1 MLKPHI
7 ILGIDPGLSH
17 TGYGIITKERLDVSL
32 ITFGCI
38 CTQAGEDFSKRLGN
52 IVRELEK
59 FLKRHK
65 PNAVAVEGL
74 FFYKNISSALKVGQ
88 AKGAVLAACASRHI
102 PVHEFTPL
110 QIKMS
115 VTGYGKAD
123 KNQIQQMVKILLGMK
138 EIPKPSHAAD
148 ALAVA
153 LCCAQHI
160 AQHSSLKK

>member
-1 MLKPHI
+1 MSHT

-17 TGYGIITKERLDVSL
+17 TGYGIIIKERLNMRLVA
-32 ITFGCI
+32 FGCI
-38 CTQAGEDFSKRLGN
+38 RTQAGENFSKRLGN
-52 IVRELEK
+52 IVKEFQK

-65 PNAVAVEGL
+65 PNAVAVESL

-88 AKGAVLAACASRHI
+88 AKGAVLACCASHHI

-123 KNQIQQMVKILLGMK
+123 KNQIQQMVKMLLGLK

-153 LCCAQHI
+153 LCCAQHMS
-160 AQHSSLKK
+160 QHASLKK